1 MKNTYVK
8 FFLVSWCLLF
18 FVGCTSKS
26 ETAPSLSSADKKLV
40 WVGDRSD
47 VFGTY
52 SYKKITTLEEAQK
65 IVEDKFSLSLPGF
78 YETTQKLLAE
88 NNFLKAYT
96 SQQTSYDIE
105 VDMNSLN
112 FYQTSYYGS
121 DAIPSLVK
129 SVIQITY
136 EVDTDLKQVKTT
148 NEHVIIET
156 VSSEAPNFYQAL
168 PDLSKQMASALGY
181 KMDATIDDF
190 FAEHSEHDEKQS
202 LTSVEVFTKNGEN
215 SSLKKDMS
223 IGYNNQ
229 GFLTQWYSNVTFE

>member
-8 FFLVSWCLLF
+8 FFLVSWFLLF

-26 ETAPSLSSADKKLV
+26 ETTPSLSSADKKLV

-88 NNFLKAYT
+88 NNFLKTYT
-96 SQQTSYDIE
+96 NQQTSYDIE

-136 EVDTDLKQVKTT
+136 VVDTDLKQVKTT
-148 NEHVIIET
+148 NERITIET
-156 VSSEAPNFYQAL
+156 VPSEVPNFYQML
-168 PDLSKQMASALGY
+168 PDLSKQMARILGN
-181 KMDATIDDF
+181 KIDTRIDDI
-190 FAEHSEHDEKQS
+190 FAKNTKHDDSQL
-202 LTSVEVFTKNGEN
+202 LTSVELFSEN
-215 SSLKKDMS
+215 SSLKKEMS

-229 GFLTQWYSNVTFE
+229 GFLTKWYSNVSFE